1 MTMDPTELLRQLG
14 QTGRA
19 SATHGAAP
27 TPAGHSAQRSEFA
40 DLLSRARDGTLSS
53 NKPVSIEEGVGV
65 KLTDEQLARLSL
77 AADRAEAAGLRRA
90 LVMIDDQKVILD
102 VQERKIV
109 GHAATESG
117 VLEGIDGVI
126 DLAGALAPG
135 EARAAPV
142 QPPSGLDNP
151 AIARLLARMTERGQ
165 AA

>member
-1 MTMDPTELLRQLG
+1 MTIDPTQLLRQLG

-19 SATHGAAP
+19 GAIQG
-27 TPAGHSAQRSEFA
+27 AGAGQGQKAHASEFA
-40 DLLSRARDGTLSS
+40 DLLGRARDGTLAS
-53 NKPVSIEEGVGV
+53 NKPVSIEEGSGV

-90 LVMIDDQKVILD
+90 LVTIDDQRIILD

-109 GHAATESG
+109 GQARAESG

-126 DLAGALAPG
+126 DLAGTLAPA
-135 EARAAPV
+135 EPRAATV

-151 AIARLLARMTERGQ
+151 AVARMLSDISKRERAG
-165 AA
+165 